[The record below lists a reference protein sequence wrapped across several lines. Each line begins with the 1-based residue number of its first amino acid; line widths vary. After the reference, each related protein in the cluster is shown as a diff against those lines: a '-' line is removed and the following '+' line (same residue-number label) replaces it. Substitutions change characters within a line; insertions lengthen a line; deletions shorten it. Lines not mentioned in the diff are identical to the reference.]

1 MVKQDFTVN
10 LPQIERGHDDRKLD
24 NALKLPPLHR
34 SSHLERISK
43 CLRCVSLGR
52 WWRPISSKPEE
63 EWRRSFNKTSM
74 SDYPKSKEVTESLT
88 IHSLKERTY
97 SQKLDSRNPATA
109 CNVSRLK
116 KAVTTDHFK
125 ASREEEV
132 KIEQDLT
139 VNLPQIDR
147 KRWEKASFTTQK
159 THRLLTESPKQARE
173 IPPTSAC

>member
-1 MVKQDFTVN
+1 MEEKLQQDFNVR
-10 LPQIERGHDDRKLD
+10 LPQIERGDRKLD
-24 NALKLPPLHR
+24 NTLKQ
-34 SSHLERISK
+34 
-43 CLRCVSLGR
+43 
-52 WWRPISSKPEE
+52 
-63 EWRRSFNKTSM
+63 
-74 SDYPKSKEVTESLT
+74 
-88 IHSLKERTY
+88 RTY

-147 KRWEKASFTTQK
+147 KR
-159 THRLLTESPKQARE
+159 
-173 IPPTSAC
+173 